1 MKNIIYSFLIIIYF
15 FMSSLS
21 YSIIYNNKKIVT
33 QTFITYEKESGE
45 KISAVSNYVSIN
57 LREIVAF
64 EIDNYLPEQELEYD
78 KEVIL
83 PYKLIN
89 RGNFSEGYIIEV
101 KNYKIFS
108 EFSIFIDLNNNGILD
123 ENEKN
128 EIEKIGNGLFETPK
142 INTNESINFILKGKL
157 KNKLEVN
164 KFKVLLKITSLS
176 QREIFKNIENNISIY
191 SKRNITVRK
200 GVIFDKENGQY
211 YFTFKYL
218 NESSTE
224 VEEIYLEDNI
234 NPNFKFNSYIGY
246 WQNFE
251 SLKKEEVTFFKDG
264 YEKKFPRLDV
274 SLINNKLRVLLKKV
288 PIQNKND
295 VGGVLYIPFYIDKSI
310 SQDEK
315 LKNIAEYTY
324 ILNGK
329 KSKKYKTNEILIF
342 NRYIPKLEVS
352 GDNSPL
358 EKEEG
363 EKYIFRFEN
372 QVKNLGNG
380 SDTYNILVKNSNF
393 PKNIKFLN
401 LTDSN
406 NDGIVDTGF
415 LEPGEIKKII
425 FEIAITKEELEN
437 KNYSLNLLFNS
448 VKVKDYIVSNT
459 NSLSLEIK
467 EKDVE
472 FVKEQR
478 LRNGSYTKEN
488 LKVSTGQKIFYKIR
502 LRNKNKTKTVR
513 LDKIYDIIPEKTIL
527 SEGDGSLG
535 EGGKPVYKKGD
546 SLFKEIEVNRDKKKI
561 ELKDIELK
569 PFEEIV
575 IYFNVDVS

>member
-1 MKNIIYSFLIIIYF
+1 MKNIIYSLIITIYF

-64 EIDNYLPEQELEYD
+64 EVDNYLPDQEIEND

-128 EIEKIGNGLFETPK
+128 EIEKIGNSLFETPK
-142 INTNESINFILKGKL
+142 INTNESVNFILKGKL

-200 GVIFDKENGQY
+200 GVIFDEENGQY

-224 VEEIYLEDNI
+224 VDEIYLEDNI
-234 NPNFKFNSYIGY
+234 NPNFKFNNYIGY
-246 WQNFE
+246 WQDFE
-251 SLKKEEVTFFKDG
+251 SLKKEVVTFFKDG
-264 YEKKFPRLDV
+264 SEEKFSKLDV
-274 SLINNKLRVLLKKV
+274 SLVNNKLRVLLKEV

-295 VGGVLYIPFYIDKSI
+295 VGGILYIPFYIDKSI
-310 SQDEK
+310 SRDEK

>member
-1 MKNIIYSFLIIIYF
+1 MKNIIYSFFIIIYF

-33 QTFITYEKESGE
+33 QTFITYEKEFGE
-45 KISAVSNYVSIN
+45 KISAVSNYVSVN
-57 LREIVAF
+57 LKEIVAF
-64 EIDNYLPEQELEYD
+64 EIDNYLPEQEIEYD
-78 KEVIL
+78 KEIVL

-101 KNYKIFS
+101 KNYEIFS

-123 ENEKN
+123 ENEKD
-128 EIEKIGNGLFETPK
+128 EIEKIGNNLFEIPK
-142 INTNESINFILKGKL
+142 IETDQSINFILKGKL
-157 KNKLEVN
+157 ENKLEIN
-164 KFKVLLKITSLS
+164 KFKVLLKVASLS
-176 QREIFKNIENNISIY
+176 QREIYKNIENDISIY
-191 SKRNITVRK
+191 SKRNITIRK
-200 GVIFDKENGQY
+200 GIIFDEEKGQY

-224 VEEIYLEDNI
+224 VDEIYLEDNI
-234 NPNFKFNSYIGY
+234 NPNFKFNSYTGY
-246 WQNFE
+246 WQDFE
-251 SLKKEEVTFFKDG
+251 SLKKEEITFFKDG
-264 YEKKFPRLDV
+264 YEEKFSKLDV
-274 SLINNKLRVLLKKV
+274 SLVNNKLRVLLKKV

-295 VGGVLYIPFYIDKSI
+295 IGGVLYIPFYIDKSI

-329 KSKKYKTNEILIF
+329 QSKKYKTNEILVF
-342 NRYIPKLEVS
+342 NKYIPKLKVE
-352 GDNSPL
+352 GDNNPV
-358 EKEEG
+358 EKEDD
-363 EKYIFRFEN
+363 EKYIYRFEN
-372 QVKNLGNG
+372 QIQNLGNG

-448 VKVKDYIVSNT
+448 VKAKDYIVSNT
-459 NSLSLEIK
+459 NSLNLEIK
-467 EKDVE
+467 EKDIE
-472 FVKEQR
+472 FIKEQR

-488 LKVSTGQKIFYKIR
+488 LKVSTGEKIFYKIR
-502 LRNKNKTKTVR
+502 LKNKNKTKIVR
-513 LDKIYDIIPEKTIL
+513 LDKIFDIIPEKTIL
-527 SEGDGSLG
+527 SEGDGNLG

-546 SLFKEIEVNRDKKKI
+546 SLFKKIEVKGDKKRI

-569 PFEEIV
+569 PFEEVI